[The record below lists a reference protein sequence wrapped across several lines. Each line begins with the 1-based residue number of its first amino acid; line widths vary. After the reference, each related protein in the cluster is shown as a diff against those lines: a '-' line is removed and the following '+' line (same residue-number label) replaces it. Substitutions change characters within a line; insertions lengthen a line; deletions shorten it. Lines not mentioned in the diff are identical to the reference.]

1 MVQVHLHVPPAL
13 THQEEKADVPGGAG
27 ISPSPVCPLLGAARR
42 LNSRGLD
49 LRRLLW
55 PDFLE
60 GSELCEAKK
69 PSLGSIALPGA
80 TCMGLL

>member
-1 MVQVHLHVPPAL
+1 M
-13 THQEEKADVPGGAG
+13 
-27 ISPSPVCPLLGAARR
+27 LGAARR